1 MASGLL
7 RYSLYSNINFTEE
20 LRMPWTRRIVLARLP
35 LSWNCC
41 DLGRGWRLV
50 ERAWQPGDMGV
61 SPGPSAASRVI
72 LSFFTS
78 EILFSIYK
86 RRLIISTYTIVM
98 RIKRETVFKPQ
109 GAI

>member
-1 MASGLL
+1 MAA
-7 RYSLYSNINFTEE
+7 
-20 LRMPWTRRIVLARLP
+20 RRH
-35 LSWNCC
+35 
-41 DLGRGWRLV
+41 
-50 ERAWQPGDMGV
+50 GV